1 MLNLFLHSTGTT
13 TALWAPFLGDGDLA
27 LANLGYPPGEL
38 LARGTRATVAD
49 EVRHLLAQIP
59 GGTEPLTL
67 HAHSYGG
74 LVAMEL
80 ARALGDRVKSFFLVE
95 PVLFGALALADHVD
109 PAAAEEAR
117 TFRAHPWFLTDEAR
131 GGTREWL
138 EVFID
143 YWNRPG
149 SWARMPA
156 ELQELQELFGWKM
169 FQEVR
174 SVFHDARTFADWRF
188 TQPMTLVLGERSPRA
203 SHAMTRAVA
212 QENPQ
217 AKVVVLPGSGHLA
230 LLTHPQR
237 FEAPLREHRR

>member
-1 MLNLFLHSTGTT
+1 MVNLFIHSTGTT
-13 TALWAPFLGDGDLA
+13 SALWAPFVQDGDLA
-27 LANLGYPPGEL
+27 LANLGYPHGEPL
-38 LARGTRATVAD
+38 PRGTRVGVDD
-49 EVRHLLAQIP
+49 EVQHLLGQVPP
-59 GGTEPLTL
+59 GDAPIAL

-74 LVAMEL
+74 LVAMAL
-80 ARALGDRVKSFFLVE
+80 ARKLGDRVKSFFLVE
-95 PVLFGALALADHVD
+95 PVLFGALAVADHVD
-109 PAAAEEAR
+109 AAAAEEAR

-143 YWNRPG
+143 YWNKPG
-149 SWARMPA
+149 SWARMPP
-156 ELQELQELFGWKM
+156 ELQDLQLQFGWKM

-212 QENPQ
+212 AENPQ
-217 AKVVVLPGSGHLA
+217 ARVVVLPSSGHLA

-237 FEAPLREHRR
+237 FEPVLQEHRG